1 MGFVTNDPNSR
12 WENGIVPFV
21 INASILMPDQT
32 TLLKA
37 ITLWN
42 EVAPIKLVQ
51 RQGQSNYLEFINGQA
66 NYGGRAVGG
75 PNSGRATISMDFRW
89 GDNGNENIVIRALM
103 HEIGHIVSLIHEHQ
117 RPDRDQYI
125 NILNDPNN
133 GDTAVRYDGLL
144 VEPYDCVSIMHYVP
158 VGAATDPMPK
168 PGGCQNFGRLNDPSL
183 SSGDLA
189 ALKFLYPDKWD
200 NWHQLGVEQ
209 IAQARLYVRGHQV
222 ALMRLHVA
230 PTTLCIPSHGMGGSG
245 ITGTNSVSSRYR
257 PILPRFL
264 GAPIE
269 SMCLHVAPITLC
281 MPSHGMAENAVKTNR
296 KNKFST
302 VENRRSPV
310 LYCTVR

>member
-1 MGFVTNDPNSR
+1 MTETQVLTRNLFKENY
-12 WENGIVPFV
+12 NGICNQRSKQQVGKWDCSVCYQREHTDARPD
-21 INASILMPDQT
+21 NAAQSDHP
-32 TLLKA
+32 
-37 ITLWN
+37 WN

-209 IAQARLYVRGHQV
+209 IASGPAVCSWAPGRLDVFARGTDNTLYTKSWNGREWDNWHQ
-222 ALMRLHVA
+222 
-230 PTTLCIPSHGMGGSG
+230 HG
-245 ITGTNSVSSRYR
+245 I
-257 PILPRFL
+257 
-264 GAPIE
+264 
-269 SMCLHVAPITLC
+269 
-281 MPSHGMAENAVKTNR
+281 
-296 KNKFST
+296 
-302 VENRRSPV
+302 
-310 LYCTVR
+310 